1 MANNVSIRI
10 DKHTSFKKSFQ
21 WLDASE
27 TPVIITDYNF
37 IGQIRKTAA
46 DDAELYAEFTFTIT
60 DGALGKFDAELTIA
74 ETGLIPS
81 KPQTSPQKDP
91 SQYSFDIKAIDSS
104 LKSTILIEGV
114 AMVYPSPTQ
123 E

>member
-1 MANNVSIRI
+1 MANNVTIRI

-27 TPVIITDYNF
+27 APVVITDYNF

-46 DDAELYAEFTFTIT
+46 DDAELYAEFSFTKT
-60 DGALGKFDAELTIA
+60 DASLGKFDMELTIA
-74 ETGLIPS
+74 QTSAIPS
-81 KPQTSPQKDP
+81 KHQTSSQKDP
-91 SQYSFDIKAIDSS
+91 SQYSFDVKAIDSL

-114 AMVYPSPTQ
+114 AMVFPSPTQ
-123 E
+123 V